1 MRSEGSAA
9 VAMQPPLEQEKKV
22 TVPERVR
29 QFIAENFYVSDPSDL
44 GDDVSLINSGLV
56 DSTGMLEV
64 ISFLEGE
71 FGIRVAEQET
81 VPANLETIGRIVA
94 FVDRKRGARA

>member
-9 VAMQPPLEQEKKV
+9 VAVHPHIDQEKKV

-29 QFIAENFYVSDPSDL
+29 QFIAENFYVTDPSDL

-64 ISFLEGE
+64 ITFLESE
-71 FGIRVAEQET
+71 LGIKVAEQET
-81 VPANLETIGRIVA
+81 VPANLETIGRIAA
-94 FVDRKRGARA
+94 FVERKRGGKA

>member
-1 MRSEGSAA
+1 MRFEGNVA
-9 VAMQPPLEQEKKV
+9 VAAMAPPAQEKTV

-29 QFIAENFYVSDPSDL
+29 QFVAENFYVTDPSDL

-64 ISFLEGE
+64 ISFLETE

-81 VPANLETIGRIVA
+81 VPANLETIGRIAA
-94 FVDRKRGARA
+94 FVERKRGGKA

>member
-9 VAMQPPLEQEKKV
+9 VAVQPSLEQEKKV
-22 TVPERVR
+22 TVQERVR
-29 QFIAENFYVSDPSDL
+29 QFIAENFYVTDPSDL

-64 ISFLEGE
+64 ITFLESE
-71 FGIRVAEQET
+71 LGIKVAEQET
-81 VPANLETIGRIVA
+81 VPANLETIGRIAA
-94 FVDRKRGARA
+94 FVERKRGGKA

>member
-1 MRSEGSAA
+1 MRAEGNVA
-9 VAMQPPLEQEKKV
+9 VAVQAPPAQEKKV

-29 QFIAENFYVSDPSDL
+29 QFVAENFYVTDPSDL

-64 ISFLEGE
+64 ISFLETE

-81 VPANLETIGRIVA
+81 VPANLETIGRIAA
-94 FVDRKRGARA
+94 FVERKRGGKA